1 MYLSCFWAYVR
12 QPHNHIGWA
21 KPMPFTLLNS
31 TNRRT
36 NLSNFHEKTLRI
48 GGAGK
53 WGFFRVGHYL
63 IFFFFKKEK
72 VFFASSQWK
81 QAAPLYLVRI
91 IYFYTMAGFFR
102 ILEKTSSELICTQL
116 YLSKSCNAVLGKRKT
131 LLLTIYSTSNKKG
144 GRYLWPHSTITWIYN
159 DLAVFCKKNSNNNFT

>member
-63 IFFFFKKEK
+63 IFFFQKRKS
-72 VFFASSQWK
+72 FFCFIS
-81 QAAPLYLVRI
+81 
-91 IYFYTMAGFFR
+91 M
-102 ILEKTSSELICTQL
+102 KTSSPFISGTYNLFLHYGWFLQ
-116 YLSKSCNAVLGKRKT
+116 NLGKDFIRTNMHTTVPFQIMQRSPWKEENASINY
-131 LLLTIYSTSNKKG
+131 LLY
-144 GRYLWPHSTITWIYN
+144 
-159 DLAVFCKKNSNNNFT
+159 F